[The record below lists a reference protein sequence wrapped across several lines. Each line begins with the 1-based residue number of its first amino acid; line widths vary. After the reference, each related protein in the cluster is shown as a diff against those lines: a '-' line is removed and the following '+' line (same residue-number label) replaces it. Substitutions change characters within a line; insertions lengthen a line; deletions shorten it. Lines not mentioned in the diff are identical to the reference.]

1 MREKLIV
8 DNIDSQFIIN
18 DLFFVFL
25 KGGDDMTHNWKH
37 KDAKMYAMK
46 LTKVLGSP
54 DEQTRS
60 MMICTTKAKKA
71 DAIKVVVMDESVLHT
86 FPMKHKDY
94 CYSTRKLVV
103 PPKFAT
109 LLAGVTGSIII
120 DGLKKEV
127 TARCGMLVKN
137 AVTLGFVED
146 VIKGKVKNNPVTAKK
161 EYARRIMGN
170 ITPRWYKD
178 VAGEKDSSE

>member
-1 MREKLIV
+1 
-8 DNIDSQFIIN
+8 
-18 DLFFVFL
+18 
-25 KGGDDMTHNWKH
+25 MTHNWKH
-37 KDAKMYAMK
+37 KDAKMYADK
-46 LTKVLGSP
+46 LIKVLGIP
-54 DEQTRS
+54 DEKSKS
-60 MMICTTKAKKA
+60 MVVWTTKAKKA
-71 DAIKVVVMDESVLHT
+71 DAIKVVVMDESVTHT
-86 FPMKHKDY
+86 FPMTHKDY

-146 VIKGKVKNNPVTAKK
+146 VIKGKVKNNLATAKK
-161 EYARRIMGN
+161 EYARRIMEN
-170 ITPRWYKD
+170 ITPIWYRD
-178 VAGEKDSSE
+178 MAGEKDSSE

>member
-1 MREKLIV
+1 MK
-8 DNIDSQFIIN
+8 
-18 DLFFVFL
+18 
-25 KGGDDMTHNWKH
+25 HNWKH
-37 KDAKMYAMK
+37 KNAHMYAMHLK
-46 LTKVLGSP
+46 SVLGAP
-54 DEQTRS
+54 DEMTKS
-60 MMICTTKAKKA
+60 MVIWTKKAKKA
-71 DAIKVVVMDESVLHT
+71 NAIRVVVMDESVTHT
-86 FPMKHKDY
+86 FPMKHRDY

-146 VIKGKVKNNPVTAKK
+146 VIKGKVPNSLPRAKK
-161 EYARRIMGN
+161 EYARRIISN
-170 ITPRWYKD
+170 IIPRWYKD
-178 VAGEKDSSE
+178 VAGEKKQSE